1 MSALMMGAV
10 VFAIAGFAIWQAP
23 WLLSLRDRVSQH
35 VPAPPPLDPAEA
47 SMARVVAL
55 IRIARE
61 LEAIGAKSAASK
73 IKAAL
78 ATVIEE
84 DLLREIKQ

>member
-10 VFAIAGFAIWQAP
+10 VLAIAGFVIWQAP
-23 WLLSLRDRVSQH
+23 WLLSLRDRIGQH
-35 VPAPPPLDPAEA
+35 VPAVVPTPTDPAEA

-84 DLLREIKQ
+84 DLLR